1 MDIEGLGEG
10 ILERLVGERML
21 RSVADIYR
29 LDFAKIAELERF
41 AEKSAANLR
50 NAVDTSKENDL
61 SRLIFALGIRHIG
74 QKAAKLLAAQFGNM
88 DRLTSASVEEIS
100 GIEGFGSVMAESVA
114 GYFALSQT
122 KELITQLKELGLNM
136 NSLKEAAGSRFEG
149 MIFVLTGTLP
159 TFSRTEATEMIEK
172 LGGKVSSSVS
182 AKTTYVLAGED
193 AGSKLTKANALG
205 IPVISEQEFLE
216 MTR

>member
-1 MDIEGLGEG
+1 
-10 ILERLVGERML
+10 
-21 RSVADIYR
+21 
-29 LDFAKIAELERF
+29 
-41 AEKSAANLR
+41 
-50 NAVDTSKENDL
+50 
-61 SRLIFALGIRHIG
+61 LGIRHIG